1 LASCEGKVVG
11 KILHWLTVFSGQVTS
26 QLWRH
31 FY

>member
-1 LASCEGKVVG
+1 VG